1 MARNLHKTHIS
12 ICAFIILAF
21 SLSVRCPAQTP
32 DNSLVDTPSQ
42 RWLPPPNPTIK
53 HPDSQT
59 KFLSQLRDRLLSSEQ
74 NKGMDAPRLS
84 DAQVKS
90 LMEAMRR
97 LSDNLPEGLTADSLD
112 AIPPDLISN
121 ALTDPELMRQAK
133 ELGEKY
139 SKIDRSKSAGDQR
152 ELYDSATNKLS
163 PTKPDTDE
171 NLKPAGRTP
180 RTQKQTDAPGSNKIA
195 KGDNLRDLIEKLQN
209 TQQRF
214 AESQNPTGE
223 ATPQENLNSVSGLPV
238 DDNKV
243 STSQGPA
250 AGPKQT
256 STTGKPG
263 TKQPGT
269 RQSDSVPTST
279 KPTLTA
285 PSIPAPPRSAPPRS
299 APPRIKPSPAGN
311 EPSAENR
318 SRQRSPTTD
327 MNRQPDNR
335 PLLDS
340 DPLDSKSG
348 EQQKPPYSIDRS
360 ATAKN
365 NEPSSQT
372 SIDVKK
378 ELQRRGFGPTLQK
391 LVEEAQRK
399 SQALQANTKPPT
411 RPSNEIPKQSVAP
424 DASNRSTRA
433 SNSPRPA
440 EPTPRPAAPDSAF
453 AKGLQETGKFLN
465 SLWLQI
471 AKNDQGPASV
481 WTPPSPAAQ
490 SSAPREA
497 FSLPNPFNART
508 LEYLVVLGALGSIAF
523 FFLRFQSRSEQQR
536 KDILESQMA
545 PKINEIRT
553 RDDVVRAFHA
563 LAKQRLKPVQDWWTC
578 GYVINRFELTLPEY
592 THPIRTLA
600 GLYQQARYLPS
611 EHNLTSDQI
620 EDAKFA
626 LKQCKG

>member
-1 MARNLHKTHIS
+1 MARKLHKTHIS
-12 ICAFIILAF
+12 ICAFIILA
-21 SLSVRCPAQTP
+21 LSSSACCIAQSP
-32 DNSLVDTPSQ
+32 DRSLVDTPSQ
-42 RWLPPPNPTIK
+42 RWLPPPNPTITN
-53 HPDSQT
+53 PDSQT
-59 KFLSQLRDRLLSSEQ
+59 KFLSQLRNRLLSSEQ
-74 NKGMDAPRLS
+74 NKGMDSPRLS

-112 AIPPDLISN
+112 AIPPDLISK
-121 ALTDPELMRQAK
+121 ALSDPELMRQAK

-139 SKIDRSKSAGDQR
+139 SKKDRAKSAGDQS
-152 ELYDSATNKLS
+152 EHYDSVTNKLS
-163 PTKPDTDE
+163 PSMPDTDE
-171 NLKPAGRTP
+171 TLKPTDRTP

-195 KGDNLRDLIEKLQN
+195 KGDNLKDLIEKLQN

-223 ATPQENLNSVSGLPV
+223 ATPQENVNRVSGLPV
-238 DDNKV
+238 DENKV
-243 STSQGPA
+243 STSIGSDT
-250 AGPKQT
+250 GPKQKA
-256 STTGKPG
+256 TTEKPG

-269 RQSDSVPTST
+269 KQSDSVPTST
-279 KPTLTA
+279 QPTPTA
-285 PSIPAPPRSAPPRS
+285 PSITAPPRS
-299 APPRIKPSPAGN
+299 APPRIKPSPARN

-318 SRQRSPTTD
+318 SKQRSPTTE
-327 MNRQPDNR
+327 MNTQPDNR
-335 PLLDS
+335 SLVDS
-340 DPLDSKSG
+340 DPMDSKSG
-348 EQQKPPYSIDRS
+348 EQQKPQYGVDRS

-411 RPSNEIPKQSVAP
+411 SPPNEIPKQSVAP
-424 DASNRSTRA
+424 DASNRTIRA
-433 SNSPRPA
+433 SNTPRPA

-481 WTPPSPAAQ
+481 STPPSPAAQ

-497 FSLPNPFNART
+497 FSLPNPFNARA
-508 LEYLVVLGALGSIAF
+508 LEYLVVLAALGSIAF

-563 LAKQRLKPVQDWWTC
+563 LAKQRLKPAQDWWTC

-600 GLYQQARYLPS
+600 GLYQQARYSPS